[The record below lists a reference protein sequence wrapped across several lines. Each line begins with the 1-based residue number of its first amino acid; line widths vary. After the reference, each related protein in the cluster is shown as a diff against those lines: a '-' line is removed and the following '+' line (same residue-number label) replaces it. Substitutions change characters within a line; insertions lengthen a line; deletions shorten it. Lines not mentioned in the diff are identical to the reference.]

1 MAQVYLVGG
10 AVRDELLG
18 LAVRERDYVVVGSSP
33 GDMTAAGYQQV
44 GADFP
49 VFLHPETG
57 EEYALARTE
66 RKKGPGYHGFETRF
80 SPDVTLEQ
88 DLERRDLTINAMA
101 RSADDGALIDPFD
114 GQGDLQRRLL
124 RHVSDAFVE
133 DPVRILRV
141 ARFAARFHDLN
152 FRVAADTM
160 ALMRRMVANGEVDA
174 LVAERVWQEMNRAL
188 TGPTPQV
195 FFVTLR
201 ECGALARLLPELDRL
216 FGVPQP
222 PQHHPEVDTGLHTLM
237 VLERAAA
244 LSTDPVVRFA
254 ALTHDL
260 GKGTT
265 PPERYPSHHGHETR
279 SAALAEAIC
288 ARFKAPRRYRDLA
301 RLVACYHGDCHRAL
315 ELRPATVLKLLEAV
329 DAFRRPERLEQFLLA
344 CQADYQGRTG
354 FSSRPYPQAD
364 HIRTAFARA
373 EAVDTAAISKQTAAG
388 PAIGTAI
395 RKARL
400 RAIAPD

>member
-33 GDMTAAGYQQV
+33 GDMTAAGFQQV

-101 RSADDGALIDPFD
+101 RSVDGALIDPFD

-141 ARFAARFHDLN
+141 ARFAARFHDLG

-222 PQHHPEVDTGLHTLM
+222 PRHHPEVDTGLHTLM

-244 LSTDPVVRFA
+244 LSADPVVRFA

-265 PPERYPSHHGHETR
+265 PPERHPKHHGHETR
-279 SAALAEAIC
+279 SVALAEAIC
-288 ARFKAPRRYRDLA
+288 ARFKVPRRYRDLA
-301 RLVACYHGDCHRAL
+301 RLVARHHGDCHRAL

-364 HIRTAFARA
+364 HIRAAFARA